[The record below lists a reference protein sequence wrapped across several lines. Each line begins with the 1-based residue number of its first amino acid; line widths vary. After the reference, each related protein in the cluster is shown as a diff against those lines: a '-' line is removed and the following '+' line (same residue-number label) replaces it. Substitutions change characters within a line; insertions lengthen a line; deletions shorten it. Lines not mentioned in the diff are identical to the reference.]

1 MSARTTTYSIRR
13 VGTASPF
20 PSILALGPGLGRF
33 GVALALIAAAS
44 LAGIAARPSLGEGYS
59 ALIFVVGISLA
70 GACSGLVPSLVG
82 ALFAAVT
89 FNLLVAEPLLIP
101 RLTTGTDLAP
111 PVIFTLC
118 AIVSGVLAG
127 RLRDESYRVNR
138 ANVQLAGLLETSRN
152 LQQATD
158 EVQVLDALKATVPGE
173 PVIDL
178 ALYRLIDGTPVPVG
192 DSSSAQEWTVL
203 ARRLGVEDAEFIR
216 AFPLSG
222 YLLTGSQGV
231 VGALVNKEADNS
243 GVDRAFMLAVAKV
256 TGLALERAELA
267 RRIAEAQAVA
277 RMEEFKTALL
287 SSVSHDLRTPL
298 ATISAS
304 TSSLIEFGDKF
315 DAETLRE
322 LLTGIAEECDRLNHF
337 TSNLLEMTRLQ
348 SGQAG
353 LRVSALSASDII
365 RAVIARLKKVAA
377 GRSIKFVS
385 PARDILVEADTA
397 LFELA
402 LTNVLQNAIIYSEDG
417 TTIRIY
423 CNEDGRD
430 CIISVTDQG
439 VGIPAVDQK
448 KVFDRFYRVGRIE
461 ASPRGSGLG
470 LAIAKGFVEAFG
482 GTIYVTSPVVEGRG
496 TTVTISLP
504 LLRGERS
511 S

>member
-1 MSARTTTYSIRR
+1 M
-13 VGTASPF
+13 
-20 PSILALGPGLGRF
+20 GRF
-33 GVALALIAAAS
+33 AVALALVAAAS
-44 LAGIAARPSLGEGYS
+44 LAGIVARPSLGEGYS

-70 GACSGLVPSLVG
+70 GACTGLVPALAS

-89 FNLLVAEPLLIP
+89 FNLFVAEPLHTP
-101 RLTTGTDLAP
+101 RLATGTDLAP
-111 PVIFTLC
+111 PVIFILC

-127 RLRDESYRVNR
+127 RLRDESYRVRR
-138 ANVQLAGLLETSRN
+138 ANVQLASLLETSRN

-158 EVQVLDALKATVPGE
+158 ELQVFDALRATVSGE
-173 PVIDL
+173 PGIDL
-178 ALYRLIDGTPVPVG
+178 ALYRLVDGTPVPVG
-192 DSSSAQEWTVL
+192 DSSSAQEYTVL
-203 ARRLGVEDAEFIR
+203 ARRLGAEDTEFIR

-222 YLLTGSQGV
+222 YLLSGSQGV
-231 VGALVNKEADNS
+231 VGALVNKETENS
-243 GVDRAFMLAVAKV
+243 GVDRAFMLALAKV

-267 RRIAEAQAVA
+267 RRIAEARAVA

-315 DAETLRE
+315 DAETSRE
-322 LLTGIAEECDRLNHF
+322 LLIGIAEECERLNHF

-353 LRVSALSASDII
+353 LRTSALSASDII
-365 RAVIARLKKVAA
+365 RTVIARLMKAAA
-377 GRSIKFVS
+377 GRSIEFVS
-385 PARDILVEADTA
+385 PGRDILVEADTA

-402 LTNVLQNAIIYSEDG
+402 VTNVLQNAILYSENG
-417 TTIRIY
+417 TTVRIY

-439 VGIPAVDQK
+439 VGIPAADQK
-448 KVFDRFYRVGRIE
+448 KVFDRFYRVERNE

-470 LAIAKGFVEAFG
+470 LAIARGFVEAFG
-482 GTIYVTSPVVEGRG
+482 GTIYVTSPVAENRG

-504 LLRGERS
+504 LLRGEPS
-511 S
+511 P